1 MMKTSQKKSPEDIA
15 SHFLS
20 EAKKAG
26 AQSADVLIA
35 VGMST
40 NVDVRN
46 GALELAERS
55 EGIDLGLRV
64 FIGKKQAIVSGS
76 DGRSDTIT
84 AMAERAIAMARE
96 APDDPYCGLADPEQ
110 FAKDWDLS
118 AYDLYDPSDEP
129 EADYLQEEAC
139 KMEAAALVCKGIEHT
154 SDASASYSK
163 SNVFLATSNGFSG
176 GYERTS
182 RGLSCVAIAGTG
194 LGMERDY
201 DYDSRIYGA
210 DLRPAEDIGA
220 RAAERALSRLNPE
233 KPRSGLFPVL
243 FDERVAYSLIGHL
256 INAVNGASIARGSSW
271 LRDHL
276 YQSVLPASLSL
287 HEDPTRSRVS
297 ASRPF
302 DGEGLPKRARDIVKD
317 GVLQGWTLDLSSA
330 RKLGMTSTGNA
341 ARSASSR
348 PGPQVGNVALV
359 GGTKTREE
367 LLSDMGTGLLVT
379 SMIGS
384 TINSNTGDYSRGA
397 AGHWV
402 KNGQIVSAVSECT
415 IAGNLKDMLLRMIA
429 ANDAQPHLSKR
440 VPSVLIEGMQI
451 AGK

>member
-1 MMKTSQKKSPEDIA
+1 MMKAAKQNSLDDIA
-15 SHFLS
+15 CHLLC
-20 EAKKAG
+20 AAQKAG

-35 VGMST
+35 AGVST
-40 NVDVRN
+40 NVEVRN

-76 DGRSDTIT
+76 DGRPETIT
-84 AMAERAIAMARE
+84 AMAERAIAMAKE

-110 FAKDWDLS
+110 FAKDWEIM
-118 AYDLYDPSDEP
+118 AYDLCDPSEEP
-129 EADYLQEEAC
+129 AANHLQEEAS
-139 KMEAAALVCKGIEHT
+139 KMEAAALACAGIEQT

-163 SNVFLATSNGFSG
+163 SDVFLATSNGFSG
-176 GYERTS
+176 GYQRTS

-201 DYDSRIYGA
+201 DYDSRIYGS
-210 DLRPAEDIGA
+210 DLRPAEEIGTH
-220 RAAERALSRLNPE
+220 AAERAVSRLKPE
-233 KPRSGLFPVL
+233 KPRSGVFPVV
-243 FDERVAYSLIGHL
+243 FDERVASSLIGHL
-256 INAVNGASIARGSSW
+256 INAVNGASVARGSSW
-271 LRDHL
+271 LREHL
-276 YQSVLPASLSL
+276 HQQVLPASLSL
-287 HEDPTRSRVS
+287 HEDPTRPRVS

-302 DGEGLPKRARDIVKD
+302 DGEGLPKSARDIIKD

-341 ARSASSR
+341 VRSAGSR
-348 PGPQVGNVALV
+348 PSPQVGNVTLV

-367 LLSDMGTGLLVT
+367 LLSDMGNGLLVT

-384 TINSNTGDYSRGA
+384 TINPNTGDYSRGV

-402 KNGQIVSAVSECT
+402 QNGEIVSAVSECT

-429 ANDAQPHLSKR
+429 ANDAQAHLSKR

-451 AGK
+451 AGQ

>member
-1 MMKTSQKKSPEDIA
+1 MMKAPKQNSLEDIA
-15 SHFLS
+15 CHLLY
-20 EAKKAG
+20 AAQKAG

-35 VGMST
+35 AGVST
-40 NVDVRN
+40 NVEVRN

-64 FIGKKQAIVSGS
+64 FNGKKQAIVSGS
-76 DGRSDTIT
+76 DSRPETIAT
-84 AMAERAIAMARE
+84 MAERAIAMAKE

-110 FAKDWDLS
+110 FAVDWDIT
-118 AYDLYDPSDEP
+118 AYDLCDPSKEP
-129 EADYLQEEAC
+129 TPDYLQEEAS
-139 KMEAAALVCKGIEHT
+139 KMEAAALACKGIEQT

-201 DYDSRIYGA
+201 DYDSRIYGT
-210 DLRPAEDIGA
+210 DLRPGENIGTS
-220 RAAERALSRLNPE
+220 AAERALSRLNPE
-233 KPRSGLFPVL
+233 KPRSGVFPVV
-243 FDERVAYSLIGHL
+243 FDERVASSLIGHL
-256 INAVNGASIARGSSW
+256 INAVNGASVARGSSW

-276 YQSVLPASLSL
+276 HKQVLPASLSL
-287 HEDPTRSRVS
+287 HEDPTRPRAS

-302 DGEGLPKRARDIVKD
+302 DGEGLPKRPRDIVKD

-330 RKLGMTSTGNA
+330 RKLRMTSTGSA

-348 PGPQVGNVALV
+348 PIPQVGNVTLV

-384 TINSNTGDYSRGA
+384 TINPNTGDYSRGA

-402 KNGQIVSAVSECT
+402 ENGEIVSSVSECT
-415 IAGNLKDMLLRMIA
+415 IAGNLKDMLMRMIA
-429 ANDAQPHLSKR
+429 ANDAQAHLSKR
-440 VPSVLIEGMQI
+440 VPSVLIEGMRI
-451 AGK
+451 AGQ